1 MCHRVVYNDHGDK
14 VKSAGFCVH
23 RFDLVHQNSSQK
35 QSHYNCHNIMSMV
48 PLGPGKFKQN
58 KVVFFSGGKSWNTER
73 QQISHEKK
81 YKDISMPSEY
91 ICNCKNPKK

>member
-58 KVVFFSGGKSWNTER
+58 KVVFFLV
-73 QQISHEKK
+73 EKAETQRDSK
-81 YKDISMPSEY
+81 FLMKRNIK
-91 ICNCKNPKK
+91 I